1 MNIIL
6 DNQPKLQMQKGDGFI
21 RFYSEI
27 YTMYEHD
34 DTVTIQVLD
43 KRFMEALKQYIE
55 LDEYSIYRV
64 DFLTLPFGEFN
75 SLTDKRGLWDK
86 NNTPQKI
93 LFQCQYISEHGK
105 TYVGAYSCKDRLND
119 MGISLLVSNN
129 YKIETQNIIQFLI
142 DNKFEINNT
151 KENRDI
157 ICSLKRNDT
166 NVLILYNYLDNC
178 GIYNLLLQYGC

>member
-1 MNIIL
+1 M
-6 DNQPKLQMQKGDGFI
+6 
-21 RFYSEI
+21 
-27 YTMYEHD
+27 
-34 DTVTIQVLD
+34 
-43 KRFMEALKQYIE
+43 
-55 LDEYSIYRV
+55 
-64 DFLTLPFGEFN
+64 
-75 SLTDKRGLWDK
+75 
-86 NNTPQKI
+86 
-93 LFQCQYISEHGK
+93 FQCQYISEHGK